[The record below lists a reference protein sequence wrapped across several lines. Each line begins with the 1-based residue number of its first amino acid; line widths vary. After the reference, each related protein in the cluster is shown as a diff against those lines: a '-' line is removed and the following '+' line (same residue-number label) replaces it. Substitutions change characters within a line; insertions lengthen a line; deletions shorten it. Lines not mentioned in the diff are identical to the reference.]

1 MRFYLG
7 VAPSGDFAIQRGV
20 RVDDTGEPLM
30 LVDQDEVARLRINL
44 SDWLETSETISS
56 ATATNNNCTVTL
68 STASPNV
75 DLTISNVASF
85 AYGTSLIKITSSS
98 GDILAKT
105 IRIRR
110 RNRYT
115 DEQTYRD
122 YR

>member
-7 VAPSGDFAIQRGV
+7 IDPAGSYNVQRGV
-20 RVDDTGEPLM
+20 RVDDTGEPLL
-30 LVDQDEVARLRINL
+30 LVDEGEIVRLRINMA
-44 SDWLETSETISS
+44 DWLETGETISS
-56 ATATNNNCTVTL
+56 STSTSTNCTVSRATAT
-68 STASPNV
+68 PNV
-75 DLTISNVASF
+75 DLTISLVTSY
-85 AYGTSLIKITSSS
+85 AYGTATVLITSST
-98 GDILAKT
+98 GDVWRGV